1 MVEVIV
7 LIFSKEIQ
15 EKWHG
20 RFSTEGNTI
29 RVLKPMSPK
38 NVPRELRSSKGPL
51 LELHFKISWPRGIK
65 NQRFARLKE
74 NKPFGKTFFIIFK
87 PFSTVIFKALF
98 GRFHSFVMIFRLVS
112 AKSKNW
118 AEIWVEPFLPQKFD
132 LSVPVRQFEIFI
144 SLYLLKNPSRK
155 PC

>member
-112 AKSKNW
+112 AKSNIELKFESNLFFFKSLISVFQYDNLW
-118 AEIWVEPFLPQKFD
+118 FLKYLF
-132 LSVPVRQFEIFI
+132 RCIF
-144 SLYLLKNPSRK
+144 
-155 PC
+155 

>member
-74 NKPFGKTFFIIFK
+74 NKPFGKPHYYLDHFLKHFLGDFILSLWYFVSWVLKVTLSWNLSQTYSSSKVWSQCSSTTFYNFWDIYF
-87 PFSTVIFKALF
+87 P
-98 GRFHSFVMIFRLVS
+98 VS
-112 AKSKNW
+112 VKKN
-118 AEIWVEPFLPQKFD
+118 
-132 LSVPVRQFEIFI
+132 S
-144 SLYLLKNPSRK
+144 SRK